1 MIARK
6 ERQSMPRTKT
16 RSSPQPGIHL
26 VFHAL
31 GDPTRRAIVEKLSE
45 GPTSVSQLTFPFTIS
60 MAAVV
65 QHIQILEDSGLVQTE
80 KQGRVRT
87 CRIEPRGFTLLEQ
100 WVRDRRTLWEKRFDE
115 LANLLAE
122 EEGAE

>member
-1 MIARK
+1 
-6 ERQSMPRTKT
+6 MPRKQSHHSA
-16 RSSPQPGIHL
+16 RSRSQPATGVHL

-45 GPTSVSQLTFPFTIS
+45 GPISVSQLTLPFSIS

-65 QHIQILEDSGLVQTE
+65 QHLQILEDSGLVQTE

-87 CRIEPRGFTLLEQ
+87 CRIRPAGFSIIEQ
-100 WVRDRRTLWEKRFDE
+100 WIAERRTLWEKRFDQ
-115 LANLLAE
+115 LADLLTEDE
-122 EEGAE
+122 E